1 MVRRN
6 LSKENYLVFSDV
18 HLGADLV
25 QHARPW
31 TIARLRRA
39 ARIDR
44 ELASMLD
51 HYRGQRDP
59 ERPWRLVIAGDLVD
73 FIGMSIAPLP
83 GDGLDTALTDEERE
97 YGLGSTAQHAVAKMH
112 AVALRHSLVFE
123 RIAAFVMDGNAL
135 VLVRGNHDVDFH
147 WESARAAFVE
157 ALAARLPGG
166 AADEAT
172 RAALEARVEFA
183 PWFYYVEGL
192 LYVEHGHQYDAMC
205 SYLSPLVPLSPT
217 DPSRIGWSISD
228 VLLRWVVR
236 PTRGL
241 SSEGHDDLGAIDYL
255 RVAVGLGVGGAVR
268 LFVRYASAIAHM
280 VRTSRAY
287 VDERAAW
294 LRAEHERGVAQLA
307 RRWQVAAGAVRALAS
322 LGAPPTRSRVMAIFS
337 SLLVDRLA
345 LVGLG
350 ALALVAIWL
359 LGPGVW
365 SKLGASA
372 VILPLVTM
380 FYVRFSRARHLN
392 ATDALRRSAAQIARL
407 FPARFVVMGHTH
419 EPVRERV
426 AADTTYFNVG
436 AWAVD
441 ELELPE
447 GAPIAAHRTHLVI
460 RHVDGV
466 ACAELVRWDSVRGPH
481 AVSWPPSPEVP

>member
-6 LSKENYLVFSDV
+6 QSQENYLIFSDV

-25 QHARPW
+25 QHAQPW
-31 TIARLRRA
+31 TVAHLRRA

-51 HYRGQRDP
+51 HYRERPDP

-83 GDGLDTALTDEERE
+83 GDGLDSALTAEERE
-97 YGLGSTAQHAVAKMH
+97 HGLGSTAEHAVAKMQ
-112 AVALRHSLVFE
+112 AVARRPSLVFE
-123 RIAAFVMDGNAL
+123 RLAAFVAAGNAL

-157 ALAARLPGG
+157 AIAARLPGG
-166 AADEAT
+166 PPDGAA
-172 RAALEARVEFA
+172 RAALEARIEFA

-192 LYVEHGHQYDAMC
+192 LYVEHGNQYDAMC

-217 DPSRIGWSISD
+217 DPKRIGWALPD
-228 VLLRWVVR
+228 PTPRGVVR

-241 SSEGHDDLGAIDYL
+241 SAEGHDDLGALDYL
-255 RVAVGLGVGGAVR
+255 AFAIRLGIRGAAK
-268 LFVRYASAIAHM
+268 LFVRYAAAIAHM

-294 LRAEHERGVAQLA
+294 LRAEHEAGVARMA
-307 RRWQVAAGAVRALAS
+307 RRWQVAVGAIRELAL
-322 LGAPPTRSRVMAIFS
+322 LGATPTRARVADIFS

-345 LVGLG
+345 LVGVG
-350 ALALVAIWL
+350 ALALGAIWL

-372 VILPLVTM
+372 VILPLVAV
-380 FYVRFSRARHLN
+380 FYVRFSRARHIN
-392 ATDALRRSAAQIARL
+392 ATDALRRSAAHIARL

-419 EPVRERV
+419 EPVRARV
-426 AADTTYFNVG
+426 ATDTTYFNLG
-436 AWAVD
+436 SWAVD

-447 GAPIAAHRTHLVI
+447 GAPIVAQRTHLVI
-460 RHVDGV
+460 RHIDGV
-466 ACAELVRWDSVRGPH
+466 ACAELVQWDSERGPQ
-481 AVSWPPSPEVP
+481 AVLWPPSPDAG